1 MPPKRPSPARLWFK
15 QGLQILRQPGNP
27 CLHIML
33 ICKELFFL
41 SADCLPVNKNPAE
54 TKNPQGE
61 NLTG

>member
-33 ICKELFFL
+33 IYKELFFYQQAVCL
-41 SADCLPVNKNPAE
+41 SIKTLRKQKTRKVKTLRA
-54 TKNPQGE
+54 
-61 NLTG
+61 